1 MGYLLENI
9 ECSDSSLQAAIAK
22 VRTDTDGARED
33 FELAVSELLPVDPF
47 VKNKAASKSV
57 TFAIS
62 GVDGEKPGRGN
73 KTGVD
78 LRWYDSAEWK
88 RLSSEEQEELREW
101 RKTND
106 GKKATEEQHAKKFG
120 SPSSKR
126 KKKANKGNANK
137 KLKAKLASLEKEL
150 DEKNAASDEDN
161 LTSQIAAAIK
171 DAGSA
176 PPKSDEDK
184 NRSIARSI
192 LSITARKK

>member
-47 VKNKAASKSV
+47 VKNKATSKTV

-62 GVDGEKPGRGN
+62 GIDGEKPGRGN
-73 KTGVD
+73 KTEVD
-78 LRWYDSAEWK
+78 LWWYDSAEWK
-88 RLSSEEQEELREW
+88 KLPSEEQEELREW

-126 KKKANKGNANK
+126 KKKAT
-137 KLKAKLASLEKEL
+137 L
-150 DEKNAASDEDN
+150 
-161 LTSQIAAAIK
+161 
-171 DAGSA
+171 
-176 PPKSDEDK
+176 
-184 NRSIARSI
+184 
-192 LSITARKK
+192 